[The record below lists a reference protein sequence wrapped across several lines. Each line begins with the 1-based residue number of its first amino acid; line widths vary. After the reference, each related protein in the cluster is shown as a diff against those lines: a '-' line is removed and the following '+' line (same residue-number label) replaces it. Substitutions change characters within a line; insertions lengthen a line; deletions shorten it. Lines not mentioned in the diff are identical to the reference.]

1 MLSFAL
7 HKDLVLDRAPPAE
20 HAYPAHCQEFSD
32 CVKASNKDTFR
43 AACKEFRDDYM
54 ECLHH
59 NKEVCRITTPKC
71 FHRPSS
77 AVCAS
82 PSSGAVWICRCFPLT
97 ALILLR
103 LDSLFVRSAREA
115 MPRGFMHKAL
125 CADWP
130 LPPCAQILRL
140 NAMDAEL
147 SRKKAAGESI
157 PTLLAEDVARGEMKL
172 PYTNIGK

>member
-1 MLSFAL
+1 MSGLCRGMASGFGN
-7 HKDLVLDRAPPAE
+7 KGQVGRC
-20 HAYPAHCQEFSD
+20 YPVFQEFSD

-59 NKEVCRITTPKC
+59 NKE
-71 FHRPSS
+71 
-77 AVCAS
+77 
-82 PSSGAVWICRCFPLT
+82 
-97 ALILLR
+97 
-103 LDSLFVRSAREA
+103 
-115 MPRGFMHKAL
+115 
-125 CADWP
+125 
-130 LPPCAQILRL
+130 ILRL